1 MDKGWIYIAQNIRDK
16 QEELFKVGQ
25 TTDLK
30 KRLESLNSSGV
41 VGKIKYSKTYPIKE
55 NLHITEKKIHHEISR
70 HFKREIGK
78 EWFHCPLNEIK
89 KIIDII
95 IEYGKNF
102 EIDHEHYNDKQIYD
116 YLIDHPNLNLEVISK
131 YANEKN
137 WPCYIGRGI
146 TVYDKWER
154 AFYILAKKE
163 LIADKKDFFKYL
175 RMRDSVLNNS
185 GGDYIRN
192 SEETEYMDFL
202 QDLQN
207 KVRRCNL
214 KRFLNNTR
222 LYFKTQSRNL
232 MHLGMLIWFLQ
243 PLERINKV
251 LTYEWGQQIK
261 QITNNN
267 DLVFPADY
275 IRHND
280 LEVLEKFLQYRKNNK
295 I

>member
-1 MDKGWIYIAQNIRDK
+1 MNIIK
-16 QEELFKVGQ
+16 ILSLLNIFICGLFVFTFVK
-25 TTDLK
+25 
-30 KRLESLNSSGV
+30 
-41 VGKIKYSKTYPIKE
+41 
-55 NLHITEKKIHHEISR
+55 H
-70 HFKREIGK
+70 
-78 EWFHCPLNEIK
+78 
-89 KIIDII
+89 
-95 IEYGKNF
+95 
-102 EIDHEHYNDKQIYD
+102 
-116 YLIDHPNLNLEVISK
+116 
-131 YANEKN
+131 
-137 WPCYIGRGI
+137 
-146 TVYDKWER
+146 
-154 AFYILAKKE
+154 
-163 LIADKKDFFKYL
+163 
-175 RMRDSVLNNS
+175 S

-214 KRFLNNTR
+214 KRFLNNTS

-243 PLERINKV
+243 PLERMNKV